1 MEFNVYGKVIF
12 DVDFDIEAEDE
23 ETAINLAKEKILDYY
38 HLDVVNAYHNNK
50 KVKIDINTSEYE
62 E

>member
-1 MEFNVYGKVIF
+1 MEFNIYGKVTF
-12 DVDFDIEAEDE
+12 NVDFDIEANDD
-23 ETAINLAKEKILDYY
+23 ETAMNIAKEKILDYY
-38 HLDVVNAYHNNK
+38 HLDVVNAYHNSK